1 MDDYFHLNLK
11 KFEGDTEVADKAE
24 KTKRP
29 AVKTPE
35 PHPDATEK
43 LPTLS
48 LEDPVVKED
57 NSDPYNSTG
66 RLNNKDWDG

>member
-11 KFEGDTEVADKAE
+11 KFAGDEEVAEKAE
-24 KTKRP
+24 KTRRP
-29 AVKTPE
+29 AAPPSKPRA
-35 PHPDATEK
+35 DATER

-48 LEDPVVKED
+48 LEDPVVVKD